1 MIAVGVVVVV
11 IILAVLLIHHVQVSQ
26 TKNSL
31 KNYAANVNSLVND
44 SNANGAQMFKDLQSG
59 QLNSNSIS
67 TLQNDLTK
75 ELNNAQQDLT
85 RAEQLSTP
93 GQVADAQADLVR
105 VMQLRVSGISEIATN
120 IQDAVSTKTSS
131 DAVYQISVGTS
142 QLYGSDVVYKTFVT
156 TGIAKALNGADIP
169 IGGTTG
175 AQINAGQIVP
185 DLGWLNKTFID
196 EKIGAS
202 LPTKVANTAGPGL
215 HGHQLNSVSVGT
227 TELTSSTNT
236 IPASP
241 APTFTLSIT
250 NGGTTNEYD
259 VECKVSVS
267 GLSDLGTATIPETT
281 PGQTTTCSVTLPFPP
296 TAGTYSVTATVVPV
310 PGESNKANNTATFPV
325 IFN

>member
-1 MIAVGVVVVV
+1 MIAVGVIVVA
-11 IILAVLLIHHVQVSQ
+11 IILLVLLIHHVQVNQ

-44 SNANGAQMFKDLQSG
+44 SNANGSQMFTNLQKG
-59 QLNSNSIS
+59 ELNSNSIS
-67 TLQNDLTK
+67 DLQGQLETELTNAR
-75 ELNNAQQDLT
+75 EHLN

-93 GQVADAQADLVR
+93 GQVTDAQTNLVSM
-105 VMQLRVSGISEIATN
+105 MQLRVNGISEIANN

-142 QLYGSDVVYKTFVT
+142 ELYGSDVIYKTFVT

-175 AQINAGQIVP
+175 AQINSGQIVP

-250 NGGTTNEYD
+250 NGGNTNEYD

-281 PGQTTTCSVTLPFPP
+281 PGQTTQCSVTLPFPP
-296 TAGTYSVTATVVPV
+296 TAGIFSVTATVVPV
-310 PGESNKANNTATFPV
+310 PGESNTANNTATFPV
-325 IFN
+325 DFN

>member
-1 MIAVGVVVVV
+1 MIAVGAIVVV

-31 KNYAANVNSLVND
+31 KSYAANVNSLVSD
-44 SNANGAQMFKDLQSG
+44 SDANGVQMFKDLQKG
-59 QLNSNSIS
+59 ELNSDSIS
-67 TLQNDLTK
+67 TLQSDLNT
-75 ELNNAQQDLT
+75 ELT
-85 RAEQLSTP
+85 RARQHLQTAEQLSAP
-93 GQVADAQADLVR
+93 GQVADAQASLVKM
-105 VMQLRVSGISEIATN
+105 MQLRVNGISEIANN
-120 IQDAVSTKTSS
+120 IQGAVSTKTSS

-142 QLYGSDVVYKTFVT
+142 QLYASDVIYKTFVT

-175 AQINAGQIVP
+175 VQINPGQIIP

-215 HGHQLNSVSVGT
+215 HGHQLNGVSIGS
-227 TELTSSTNT
+227 TELNTTSNT
-236 IPASP
+236 VPASP

-259 VECKVSVS
+259 VECEVKIS

-281 PGQTTTCSVTLPFPP
+281 PGQTTTCEVTLPFPP
-296 TAGTYSVTATVVPV
+296 TPGTFQVTATVVPV
-310 PGESNKANNTATFPV
+310 PGEANKANNSATYPV

>member
-1 MIAVGVVVVV
+1 MIAVGAIVVV
-11 IILAVLLIHHVQVSQ
+11 IILAVLLIHHVQVNQ

-31 KNYAANVNSLVND
+31 KNYAANVNSLVHD
-44 SNANGAQMFKDLQSG
+44 SNANGKHMFRDLQSG
-59 QLNSNSIS
+59 ELNSNSIS
-67 TLQNDLTK
+67 TLDTDLTT
-75 ELNNAQQDLT
+75 ELNKAQQDLT
-85 RAEQLSTP
+85 RAEQLSAP
-93 GQVADAQADLVR
+93 GQVAEAQTDLVR
-105 VMQLRVSGISEIATN
+105 MMQLRVSGISEIATN
-120 IQDAVSTKTSS
+120 IQDAVSTNTSS

-142 QLYGSDVVYKTFVT
+142 ELYASDVLYKTFVT
-156 TGIAKALNGADIP
+156 TGIAKALNGANIL

-175 AQINAGQIVP
+175 AQINAGQIIP

-215 HGHQLNSVSVGT
+215 HGHQLNGVSVGT
-227 TELTSSTNT
+227 TELGSSTNT

-310 PGESNKANNTATFPV
+310 PGEANKTNNTATFPV